1 MKSYCTK
8 CNRQTN
14 QQVMKEEKIQYHGED
29 DGWWD
34 KTNYQIIQCMGCDDI
49 SFRKLYNDISQQQH
63 SDDDETTQE
72 LYPQRGA
79 HSRPIEP
86 YRGLPTSIRTIYRET
101 IDSYNANL
109 TLLCGVGVRAVVEAI
124 CIDKSITSGKVKTKT
139 GGERTSKN
147 LDGKISGLAT
157 KGFLT
162 VDNAEVLHE
171 LRFLGNE
178 AVHDM
183 TQPSIEEL
191 GLAIDIIELIIE
203 NIYMMKR
210 KALNLQQRRAS
221 RKEK

>member
-14 QQVMKEEKIQYHGED
+14 QLVVKEVNQDYFEEES
-29 DGWWD
+29 GWWD
-34 KTNYQIIQCMGCDDI
+34 KSEFQIIQCMGCDDI

-63 SDDDETTQE
+63 SDEDGTTQE
-72 LYPQRGA
+72 LFPQRGA
-79 HSRPIEP
+79 HSRPIRP
-86 YRGLPTSIRTIYRET
+86 FRGLPFTIRTIYRET
-101 IDSYNANL
+101 IDAYNANL

-124 CIDKSITSGKVKTKT
+124 CIEKSIISGKVKTKT
-139 GGERTSKN
+139 GGERNSKN
-147 LDGKISGLAT
+147 LDGKIAGLAT

-178 AVHDM
+178 AVHDL

-203 NIYMMKR
+203 NIYMMR
-210 KALNLQQRRAS
+210 SKALSLQAKREI
-221 RKEK
+221 RKK

>member
-14 QQVMKEEKIQYHGED
+14 QLVVKEVNQDYFEEES
-29 DGWWD
+29 GWWD
-34 KTNYQIIQCMGCDDI
+34 KSEFQIIQCMGCDDI

-63 SDDDETTQE
+63 SDEDGTTQE
-72 LYPQRGA
+72 LFPQRGA
-79 HSRPIEP
+79 HSRPIRP
-86 YRGLPTSIRTIYRET
+86 FRGLPFTIRTIYRET
-101 IDSYNANL
+101 IDAYNANL

-124 CIDKSITSGKVKTKT
+124 CIEKSIISVKTKT
-139 GGERTSKN
+139 GGERNSKN
-147 LDGKISGLAT
+147 LDGKIAGLAT

-178 AVHDM
+178 AVHDL

-203 NIYMMKR
+203 NIYMMR
-210 KALNLQQRRAS
+210 SKALSLQAKREI
-221 RKEK
+221 RKK